1 MNKKYHVKLNELERK
16 AILEEMEKSETPKTI
31 RKRSNI
37 LLQVDET
44 LGKPATQEEISK
56 RCGVS
61 DVTVYQTVKDYDT
74 QGLTYV
80 LRRREHE
87 QPPRKRIV
95 TGEKEARIVALA
107 CGEAPNGYAKWSI
120 RLLRDKVVELQI
132 VDAICPETIRT
143 TLKKRNLSLT

>member
-1 MNKKYHVKLNELERK
+1 MNKKYHVRLSESERK
-16 AILEEMEKSETPKTI
+16 TVQEEMGEGKTPKTI
-31 RKRSNI
+31 RKRCNI
-37 LLQVDET
+37 LLQADET

-74 QGLTYV
+74 QGLAYV

-107 CGEAPNGYAKWSI
+107 CGEAPRG
-120 RLLRDKVVELQI
+120 
-132 VDAICPETIRT
+132 
-143 TLKKRNLSLT
+143 